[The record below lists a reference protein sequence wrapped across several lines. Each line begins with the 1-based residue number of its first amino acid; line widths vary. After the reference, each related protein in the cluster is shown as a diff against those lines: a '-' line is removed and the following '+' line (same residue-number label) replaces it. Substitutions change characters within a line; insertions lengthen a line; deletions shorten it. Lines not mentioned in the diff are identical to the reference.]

1 MGRFVEW
8 TTFEIEQ
15 MKIAFLQGKTIK
27 VMAEQLGRTPTA
39 LNKALSR
46 FGVRQSNLK
55 PVKVPA
61 PCIDWRR
68 YLVPENAPTSIDDDP
83 ILIPPTP
90 KVKSSFLMNRDF
102 LRATDPRW
110 VTLEKV
116 IHYLERQGHRVK
128 TNDAALDD
136 YQVDGKPVK
145 ASYLLLLANRLRIEE
160 SKPIF
165 MVSEV
170 TW

>member
-1 MGRFVEW
+1 MSRFVEW
-8 TTFEIEQ
+8 TDFEIEQ
-15 MKIAFLQGKTIK
+15 MKTAFLQGKTIK
-27 VMAEQLGRTPTA
+27 AIARQLGRTPTA

-46 FGVRQSNLK
+46 FGVRQSRK
-55 PVKVPA
+55 PVKITA
-61 PCIDWRR
+61 LPCIDWRR
-68 YLVPENAPTSIDDDP
+68 YLMPENPPASIDNDL
-83 ILIPPTP
+83 ILIPPAS
-90 KVKSSFLMNRDF
+90 KVKNSFLMNRDC

-110 VTLEKV
+110 VPLSKV

-128 TNDAALDD
+128 INNAALDD
-136 YQVDGKPVK
+136 YQIDTKPVK